1 MGFYCKFFVG
11 LSILMKYIGMNEN
24 GEVRSI
30 CKFLV
35 FCPFENSVKNDE
47 IDRIKVKDWYWRYL
61 FKLTNQINVI
71 GEL

>member
-1 MGFYCKFFVG
+1 MVFYCKFFVG

-47 IDRIKVKDWYWRYL
+47 IDRIKVKD
-61 FKLTNQINVI
+61 
-71 GEL
+71 